1 MSSRHAVCTIYT
13 VTFNY
18 SKLRDMNY
26 SARLS
31 CTLLLSF
38 LLISCAEDNNPK
50 TAEVHSVESTTA
62 DQSVDSSHSVAANT
76 ETGSNQQTAAAE
88 PEFVPDY
95 ISAAD
100 LNKQF
105 EQDSV
110 PFIFDVRG
118 KQSYEQSHIKSAL
131 SMPYGKTE
139 DSDLARVTL
148 LDKNSEII
156 TYCGCPRHLS
166 TLAAAD
172 LTGRGYN
179 NIKVLYEG
187 FWHWKEQQ
195 FPTVENVTNTAS
207 TTVIRFKGELLENQ
221 NAVPGQD
228 LFLQHARSG
237 QLEAVRTDNRGRF
250 ELVFHL
256 YGYQRDDQFN
266 LIVANLA
273 NVPTMQLSANPD
285 KPNIVNVSL

>member
-1 MSSRHAVCTIYT
+1 MH
-13 VTFNY
+13 NP
-18 SKLRDMNY
+18 
-26 SARLS
+26 ARFS
-31 CTLLLSF
+31 CTLLISL
-38 LLISCAEDNNPK
+38 LLISCAEDNKPG
-50 TAEVHSVESTTA
+50 TAEVSAVEATSTVQSA
-62 DQSVDSSHSVAANT
+62 DTSQPSVDANT
-76 ETGSNQQTAAAE
+76 ETGSNQPAVNAE

-95 ISAAD
+95 ISAVD
-100 LNKQF
+100 LNKRF

-118 KQSYEQSHIKSAL
+118 GQSYEQSHIETAL

-172 LTGRGYN
+172 LTERGYKN
-179 NIKVLYEG
+179 VQVLYEG

-207 TTVIRFKGELLENQ
+207 ATTIRLNWSSISYPYK
-221 NAVPGQD
+221 
-228 LFLQHARSG
+228 
-237 QLEAVRTDNRGRF
+237 
-250 ELVFHL
+250 
-256 YGYQRDDQFN
+256 
-266 LIVANLA
+266 
-273 NVPTMQLSANPD
+273 
-285 KPNIVNVSL
+285 